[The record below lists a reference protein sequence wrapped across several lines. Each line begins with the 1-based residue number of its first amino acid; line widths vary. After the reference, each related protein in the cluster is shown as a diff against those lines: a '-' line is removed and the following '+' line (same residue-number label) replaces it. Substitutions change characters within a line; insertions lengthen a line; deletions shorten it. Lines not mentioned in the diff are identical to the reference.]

1 MPIKRISPGLSGTTL
16 VTTAPREYKD
26 LDLKFAAKR
35 GTLFDDGSRK
45 GDVYKKTDTSS
56 VIQSIE
62 NILLT
67 NHYDKPFQPLFG
79 ADLVRLLFELNTTI
93 SEPKIEQIVREEIE
107 KHEPRVQVLSVEV
120 YDTGAEAMVPK
131 GIENVFFYSS
141 NPGAKDHSLILY
153 VSIRIKNTN
162 EQVRIPVNMNRI
174 R

>member
-1 MPIKRISPGLSGTTL
+1 MPIKRITPGVSDTSL
-16 VTTAPREYKD
+16 VTTTPREYKD
-26 LDLKFAAKR
+26 VDLNFTAKR

-45 GDVYKKTDTSS
+45 GDVYKKTDTNS

-79 ADLVRLLFELNTTI
+79 ADLIRLLFELNTTI
-93 SEPKIEQIVREEIE
+93 SEPKIEQIVRKEIE
-107 KHEPRVQVLSVEV
+107 RHEPRVQVVTVEV

-141 NPGAKDHSLILY
+141 SPGAKDHSLIIY
-153 VSIRIKNTN
+153 VTVRIKNTG
-162 EQVRIPVNMNRI
+162 EEVRVPVNMNRI

>member
-1 MPIKRISPGLSGTTL
+1 MPIKRITPGISDTSL
-16 VTTAPREYKD
+16 VTSTPREYKD
-26 LDLKFAAKR
+26 VDLNFAAKR

-56 VIQSIE
+56 VIQSVE

-79 ADLVRLLFELNTTI
+79 ADLIRLLFELNTTV
-93 SEPKIEQIVREEIE
+93 SEPKIESIVRKEIQ
-107 KHEPRVQVLSVEV
+107 KHEPRVRVVSVQV
-120 YDTGAEAMVPK
+120 YDTGAEEMVPK
-131 GIENVFFYSS
+131 GIENVFFFSGS
-141 NPGAKDHSLILY
+141 PGSKEHSLIIY
-153 VSIRIKNTN
+153 VTVQIKNTN